1 MTWEV
6 KHGDNRELLA
16 SLDADSVDAVVCDP
30 PYELG
35 FMGKKW
41 DSSGIAYD
49 VEFWREVYRVL
60 KPGAHLVAFGGTRTY
75 HRMAVAIEDAGFEIR
90 DSLHWCYTQGFPK
103 SLDIS
108 KALDKIDRIGPME
121 DRARAFTAWMRSTGI
136 TAKQINEATQTNMG
150 SHYLTEKTQPAVA
163 TADLF
168 DLIRPLLPPVPE
180 EIEALVRSRTVEIE
194 NMKRRKVVGQ
204 SSVPKRPGFAGDIY
218 GGDGTTHV
226 IPITVPYTPEAQ
238 RARGLGTALKPAHEP
253 IVLARKPFAGTVA
266 ANVLQWGTGAIN
278 VEGCRVATDDGFEDQ
293 WDKPVSTNIGA
304 GTYISDGRQHT
315 IDPTAYKPMGGRWP
329 PNLLLSHAA
338 DCGDTCIPGCAV
350 DEMERQSGSSRMFPC
365 FRYEPKPSRGEREAG
380 CEALP
385 TRSGAEAVAR
395 DEGSAG
401 THSPAAGSGRV
412 AERIAN
418 VHPTV
423 KSIDLMRWLCRL
435 VTPPAGLVVDPF
447 CGSGTTGCAAVIEGF
462 RFLGMER
469 EAEYV
474 AISQA
479 RISHWSGQTVAVDA
493 DKPSEKPMQMG
504 LWGTR

>member
-1 MTWEV
+1 MSWEV
-6 KHGDNRELLA
+6 RYGDNRELLA
-16 SLDADSVDAVVCDP
+16 RLDADSVDAVVCDP

-75 HRMAVAIEDAGFEIR
+75 HRMAVAIEDAGFEVR
-90 DSLHWCYTQGFPK
+90 DSLHWVYTQGFPK
-103 SLDIS
+103 SLDVS
-108 KALDKIDRIGPME
+108 KALDRAAGAEREVIGKHPNP
-121 DRARAFTAWMRSTGI
+121 AST
-136 TAKQINEATQTNMG
+136 N
-150 SHYLTEKTQPAVA
+150 
-163 TADLF
+163 
-168 DLIRPLLPPVPE
+168 
-180 EIEALVRSRTVEIE
+180 
-194 NMKRRKVVGQ
+194 KRL
-204 SSVPKRPGFAGDIY
+204 SM
-218 GGDGTTHV
+218 GDGWQDS
-226 IPITVPYTPEAQ
+226 PNITCPATPEAKQ
-238 RARGLGTALKPAHEP
+238 WSGWGTALKPAHEP
-253 IVLARKPFAGTVA
+253 IILARKPFAGTVA
-266 ANVLQWGTGAIN
+266 ANVLQWGTGAVN
-278 VEGCRVATDDGFEDQ
+278 VEECRVATDDGFEDQ

-350 DEMERQSGSSRMFPC
+350 DEMERQSASSRMFPC

-435 VTPPAGLVVDPF
+435 VAPPAGLVVDPF
-447 CGSGTTGCAAVIEGF
+447 CGSGTTGCAAVLEGF
-462 RFLGMER
+462 QFLGMER

-474 AISQA
+474 AIANA
-479 RISHWSGQTVAVDA
+479 RISYWAGQSGAAVDA
-493 DKPSEKPMQMG
+493 DKPSDKPKQLG